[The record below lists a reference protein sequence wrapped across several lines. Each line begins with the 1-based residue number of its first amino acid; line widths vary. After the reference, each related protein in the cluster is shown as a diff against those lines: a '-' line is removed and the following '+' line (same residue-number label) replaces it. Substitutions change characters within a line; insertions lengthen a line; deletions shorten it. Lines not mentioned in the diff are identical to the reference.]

1 MKEMNT
7 MTGVVTPKVVAETVV
22 TTNENGEQVKTTH
35 HVTKKVLV
43 VTIIQLSK
51 DEISELYNFNDEQK
65 AQLDELMSEEFDEL
79 WADLLG
85 ASGQIIQGNSS
96 FIGTGMFAW
105 PFEEDQYISSRFGS
119 RVDPISGEIK
129 THGGTDI
136 AAPLGTPI
144 LAAADGVVVTATW
157 HNSYGYYVK
166 IKHDDI

>member
-1 MKEMNT
+1 M
-7 MTGVVTPKVVAETVV
+7 
-22 TTNENGEQVKTTH
+22 
-35 HVTKKVLV
+35 
-43 VTIIQLSK
+43 S
-51 DEISELYNFNDEQK
+51 DEYSD
-65 AQLDELMSEEFDEL
+65 L
-79 WADLLG
+79 WRELLG

-96 FIGTGMFAW
+96 FVSTGMFAW
-105 PFEEDQYISSRFGS
+105 PFKNDQYISSRFGT

-166 IKHDDI
+166 IKHDDTYSTLYAHCSTLHVSAGQTVKQGQVIADCGSTGYSTGSHLHFEVIQKEVRVDALNFYQNK